1 MFRLDPG
8 AAVPKVLWPETNA
21 PSARILSHTCI
32 PMILGENVFGGKLS
46 GRLVC
51 LEARTGRQVW
61 ETDKVTGLKNG
72 ATMHLTANGDSV
84 LLFTDQGNLIR
95 ARLSA
100 AGYQELSRVQLIEP
114 TFQFGDRKIV
124 WAVPAFADRQ
134 VFARNGKE
142 LICASLAAKP

>member
-1 MFRLDPG
+1 MFR
-8 AAVPKVLWPETNA
+8 
-21 PSARILSHTCI
+21 
-32 PMILGENVFGGKLS
+32 VF
-46 GRLVC
+46 
-51 LEARTGRQVW
+51 
-61 ETDKVTGLKNG
+61 
-72 ATMHLTANGDSV
+72 
-84 LLFTDQGNLIR
+84 FTDQGNLIR

>member
-1 MFRLDPG
+1 MDAVRNGVLFDVEADLGLGWRGRRLQQRAEFLVD
-8 AAVPKVLWPETNA
+8 VPERAIVQEEGL
-21 PSARILSHTCI
+21 ID
-32 PMILGENVFGGKLS
+32 FG
-46 GRLVC
+46 
-51 LEARTGRQVW
+51 
-61 ETDKVTGLKNG
+61 
-72 ATMHLTANGDSV
+72 
-84 LLFTDQGNLIR
+84 QGNLIR

-124 WAVPAFADRQ
+124 WSVPAFADRQ